1 MRLLVVGAGSTGGY
15 FGARLARAGRDVTF
29 LVRPTRAAQLRSN
42 GLEVKSPH
50 GDFTVTPTLV
60 TSDRLEKKFDLV
72 LLAVK
77 AYALEPALDDFA
89 PAMDSTTMVLPL
101 LNGIRHVELLKQRF
115 GAPAVIGGVCRV
127 ATTLDDDGRIVQL
140 APFHELAYGEMNG
153 ERTPRLTRVH
163 EFLSGA
169 GFDTELSDTV
179 EQDMWEKWVLLAAL
193 GGIVCLMR
201 GNIGE
206 IVAAPGGPDFVQRFL
221 AEVVAAVTAAGHAP
235 RPRFLDLT
243 RKLLLERGSALTSS
257 MYRDLQ
263 QGRPVEAEQILGDL
277 LARAQHSAVATPLI
291 AAAYAQLCVYQS
303 QRNTG
308 AS

>member
-15 FGARLARAGRDVTF
+15 FGARLARSGRDVTF
-29 LVRPTRAAQLRSN
+29 LVRPTRAAQLRSS
-42 GLEVKSPH
+42 GLQVKSPH
-50 GDFTVTPTLV
+50 GDFAVTPALV

-77 AYALEPALDDFA
+77 AYALERALDDFA

-101 LNGIRHVELLKQRF
+101 LNGIRHVELLTQRF
-115 GAPAVIGGVCRV
+115 GASAVIGGVCRV

-140 APFHELAYGEMNG
+140 APFHELAYGEMSG

-169 GFDTELSDTV
+169 GFDTELSETV

-193 GGIVCLMR
+193 GGVVCLMR
-201 GNIGE
+201 GNVGQ
-206 IVAAPGGPDFVQRFL
+206 IVAAPGGAEFVQRFL

-243 RKLLLERGSALTSS
+243 RKLLLEQGSALTSS

-263 QGRPVEAEQILGDL
+263 QGRAVEAEQILGDL
-277 LARAQHSAVATPLI
+277 LARAQRSAVATPLI
-291 AAAYAQLCVYQS
+291 AAAFTQLCVYQS
-303 QRNTG
+303 QRTG
-308 AS
+308 HTG

>member
-29 LVRPTRAAQLRSN
+29 LVRPARAAQLKSN
-42 GLEVKSPH
+42 ALQVISPH
-50 GDFTVTPTLV
+50 GDFTVTPVLV
-60 TSDRLEKKFDLV
+60 TSERLEKNFDLV

-77 AYALEPALDDFA
+77 AYALEQALNDFA
-89 PAMDSTTMVLPL
+89 PAMDSMTMVLPL
-101 LNGIRHVELLKQRF
+101 LNGIRHVELLIQRF
-115 GAPAVIGGVCRV
+115 GASAVIGGVCRV
-127 ATTLDDDGRIVQL
+127 ATTLDDNGQIVQL
-140 APFHELAYGEMNG
+140 APFHELAYGELKG
-153 ERTPRLTRVH
+153 ERTPRLDRVH

-169 GFDTELSDTV
+169 GFDTELSQTV

-201 GNIGE
+201 GSIGE
-206 IVAAPGGPDFVQRFL
+206 IVAAPGGREFVQRFL

-235 RPRFLDLT
+235 RAKFLDLT
-243 RKLLLERGSALTSS
+243 RKLLLEEGSALTSS

-277 LARAQHSAVATPLI
+277 LARAQRAAVATPLL
-291 AAAYAQLCVYQS
+291 AAAYTQLCVYQS
-303 QRNTG
+303 RRNG
-308 AS
+308 RAR